1 MNIKN
6 IYTNF
11 YYDIRKSSIWSNDIK
26 DLDIV
31 LPYPPRIG
39 ENLEFPIGTIKYN
52 NGVELEDRS
61 FKISHIDWEF
71 TEILMKPKYKFDKL
85 SIYVECP

>member
-1 MNIKN
+1 M
-6 IYTNF
+6 IYAKVIF
-11 YYDIRKSSIWSNDIK
+11 WSNDIK

-39 ENLEFPIGTIKYN
+39 ENLEFPVGIVKYN
-52 NGVELEDRS
+52 NGVELDNRS

-71 TEILMKPKYKFDKL
+71 TEISMKPKYKFNKL
-85 SIYVECP
+85 SIFVERP